1 MYNKIKWFLYKF
13 LCLILSL
20 FLNIIKKDNKLIL
33 FGLKPDP
40 FIKDLFIHNSKYFFL
55 YLQNNTDYKTIWLC
69 DDKKMLKHFRKCGIK
84 NVHTRHSLKGIYYII
99 RAKYWM
105 CDITAN
111 QITRFNSSRT
121 NSIVI
126 NFWHGIP
133 LKKIGYDAAE
143 QLYKF
148 KQNGIQEKIYRL
160 LKKDDDFLVVNGNYE
175 QLCYT
180 TAFQKDKEY
189 IKILGSPRL
198 DVLLNDIPNADLF
211 MEKDFEI
218 IKAFKQNGKKLF
230 IYMPTWRD
238 TGANVSCWLKSEKL
252 REFLKQN
259 NIIFIC
265 KLHPYD
271 KNSNNIKSDETIYIM
286 DNESDVYP
294 ILKYTDSLI
303 TDYSSVYFDYLLID
317 KPILYF
323 VPDLEE
329 YQEKCRGFYRPFEE
343 LTAGIK
349 VYNEEELMNAMQDIV
364 NGIDNYKEK
373 RKILRDE
380 MFKYQD
386 GKNCERAMEFIRSLD

>member
-1 MYNKIKWFLYKF
+1 MRKTIEILVWLQIKIFNIF
-13 LCLILSL
+13 IEIISL
-20 FLNIIKKDNKLIL
+20 FNIHKNKDILL
-33 FGLKPDP
+33 FGNKPNSNK
-40 FIKDLFIHNSKYFFL
+40 KDLFSGNTKYLFL
-55 YLQNNTDYKTIWLC
+55 YTTNLTNIESIWLC
-69 DDKKMLKHFRKCGIK
+69 DDKYMLKEFRARGYK
-84 NVHTRHSLKGIYYII
+84 NVISRNSFKGIMAVIN
-99 RAKYWM
+99 AKFWFSNV
-105 CDITAN
+105 TSN
-111 QITRFNSSRT
+111 QVSKFNSR
-121 NSIVI
+121 IGRQILI

-133 LKKIGYDAAE
+133 LKKIQADD
-143 QLYKF
+143 KSWF
-148 KQNGIQEKIYRL
+148 NIKNRIIQFL
-160 LKKDDDFLVVNGNYE
+160 DKDSNYYIVNGNYE
-175 QLCYT
+175 QQCYT
-180 TAFQKDKEY
+180 TAFQKDKEF